1 MLATSAF
8 ALITTLAL
16 NLFCSMVTNARLPPP
31 RRLDV
36 SSEGLGFLWGVK
48 SRSLNCNAAGLV
60 LVVAPSRVSFGGG
73 FLLRALPPR
82 AFLVAP
88 RVRVRFRPGR
98 AELDGEGLESAHA
111 GRLAPM
117 VFASQRSGTA
127 RNADAA
133 KLPATWGR
141 EGREGGSRETG
152 STWRTS
158 GRLDSRLLSSL
169 VTPTAVGGVSVSP
182 WVGPPRSSFSVPVS

>member
-8 ALITTLAL
+8 ALITTLAP
-16 NLFCSMVTNARLPPP
+16 NLFCSMVTNATLPPP
-31 RRLDV
+31 WRLDV

-48 SRSLNCNAAGLV
+48 SRSLNRNAAGLV
-60 LVVAPSRVSFGGG
+60 LVVAPSRVFFGGG

-82 AFLVAP
+82 AFLSLP
-88 RVRVRFRPGR
+88 RVRVRFRPTHGAGR
-98 AELDGEGLESAHA
+98 AELDGEALESTHA

-127 RNADAA
+127 RNADVA

-141 EGREGGSRETG
+141 EGP
-152 STWRTS
+152 
-158 GRLDSRLLSSL
+158 LYA
-169 VTPTAVGGVSVSP
+169 PHAPMSP
-182 WVGPPRSSFSVPVS
+182 VA